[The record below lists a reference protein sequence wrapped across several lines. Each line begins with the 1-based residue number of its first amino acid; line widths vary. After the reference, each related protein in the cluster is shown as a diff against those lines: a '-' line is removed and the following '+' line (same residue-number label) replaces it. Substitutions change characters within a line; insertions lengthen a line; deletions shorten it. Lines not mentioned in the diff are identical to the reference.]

1 MLKTI
6 IKKCNINYLFVFSY
20 SILLLADIMYRQ
32 PIIEK
37 YNKWFVLTAY
47 IGMCIFVLYKIIK
60 EKLYRVKDIFKE
72 KKYIVFGMVALITL
86 ICYYFTKDATF
97 IRLVLL
103 VSCIYFI
110 DFDYFVKADVS
121 IKVALIVSTIILCG
135 FGIIPD
141 QISYRADKYVRHSM
155 GFKNPNLL
163 SLYLTVIIFEVMY
176 LLKNKKIILFPV
188 GVLALVIFEYIVLNT
203 KTTALIIPIG
213 LLFYIVYSKK
223 NNIIKRCFENKGIKI
238 LVYCLPMIL
247 SISAV
252 LSIFIF
258 KINPD
263 LINFLNKITS
273 GRIEYWTQ
281 FFNEYGFSI
290 LGKNVPD
297 ILHIR
302 YVLDN
307 TYLKLLIKFGIIQF
321 IIFIIVLFLNTK
333 KGYVYKKYDLLFFIV
348 MLEIYGAM
356 ESIVMIPGI
365 NIFMLYFAANE
376 YKNRLM

>member
-37 YNKWFVLTAY
+37 YNKGFVLTAY

-60 EKLYRVKDIFKE
+60 EKLYRAKDIFKE
-72 KKYIVFGMVALITL
+72 KKYIVFGLVALITL
-86 ICYYFTKDATF
+86 ICYCFTKDATF

-103 VSCIYFI
+103 ISCIYFI

-121 IKVALIVSTIILCG
+121 IKIALIVSTIILCG

-176 LLKNKKIILFPV
+176 LLKNKKIILFSV